1 MSLIQ
6 LAKYSLL
13 DIKQL
18 THAKKLNFGK
28 TIFYIFLLSL
38 LAAVPLF
45 TQVIGFYSDIQK
57 DGQEIT
63 EQLPDFTIEN
73 GALVTDVT
81 EGFIYQT
88 DSIIFTFDPEGI
100 LSPEDVSNDMVG
112 NFLSMGL
119 LADKLVLALPANEI
133 TTALLGSNVLSIPYD
148 NLPGLN
154 NQMLQ
159 SILAGEQTPWWAI
172 ILVYVTVLFPTF
184 INLIFIVFMAAL
196 LANFSNLFRRIPNR
210 LMDNFKVLTFISTIP
225 VLITTAITFF
235 LPGFNANF
243 FIVMCCIILFNQ
255 VERRKPPIN

>member
-28 TIFYIFLLSL
+28 TMFYIFLLSL

-100 LSPEDVSNDMVG
+100 RSPEDVSNDMVG
-112 NFLSMGL
+112 NFLSIGL
-119 LADKLVLALPANEI
+119 LL
-133 TTALLGSNVLSIPYD
+133 
-148 NLPGLN
+148 
-154 NQMLQ
+154 
-159 SILAGEQTPWWAI
+159 
-172 ILVYVTVLFPTF
+172 
-184 INLIFIVFMAAL
+184 IN
-196 LANFSNLFRRIPNR
+196 
-210 LMDNFKVLTFISTIP
+210 
-225 VLITTAITFF
+225 
-235 LPGFNANF
+235 
-243 FIVMCCIILFNQ
+243 
-255 VERRKPPIN
+255 